1 MKPRFCSI
9 GSINM
14 DLVVQVDRFPSPGE
28 TLTGKTFNTFPG
40 GKGANQAVALARL
53 GADVRMAGK
62 VGDDSFGE
70 EYLEHFTAAGVD
82 IAAVQMVSGCSTGV
96 AVIEVDGLGEN
107 HIVIVPGANGEVDRE
122 YARQI
127 LESRGEPDIFL
138 LQLETPLDA
147 IAFILQELKRRGK
160 RSVLDPAPMPAKE
173 EFAKLIPFLDVVTPN
188 ETEIGLLTGVDVQDL
203 DSAKQAGD
211 TLLNQGVHTV
221 IIKAGGHGSYIVTG
235 EGARHVPAFKVE
247 VADTT
252 GAGDSF
258 NAGLAYALGEGRPI
272 YEAVQFASAVGGL
285 ACTAFGAQSSMP
297 GLSAVKEL
305 INIKE

>member
-70 EYLEHFTAAGVD
+70 EYIEHFTAAGVD

-96 AVIEVDGLGEN
+96 AVIEVDGQGEN

-122 YARQI
+122 YVRQI
-127 LESRGEPDIFL
+127 LDSRGDIDIFL
-138 LQLETPLDA
+138 LQLEIPLDTV
-147 IAFILQELKRRGK
+147 AFILQELKQRGK
-160 RSVLDPAPMPAKE
+160 RVVLDPAPMPAKE
-173 EFAKLIPFLDVVTPN
+173 EFDKLIPFLDIVTPN
-188 ETEIGLLTGVDVQDL
+188 ETEIGLLTGVDVQDVE
-203 DSAKQAGD
+203 SAKQAGD
-211 TLLNQGVHTV
+211 MLLDRGVHTV
-221 IIKAGGHGSYIVTG
+221 IIKAGGRGSYIVTR
-235 EGARHVPAFKVE
+235 EGARHVPSFKVE

-258 NAGLAYALGEGRPI
+258 NAGLAYALGEGMAI
-272 YEAVQFASAVGGL
+272 NDAVRFASAVGGL

-297 GLSAVKEL
+297 DLASVKKL
-305 INIKE
+305 LDS